1 MNPVSPKLETQDE
14 NNKQKKSTEILNQ
27 QNKNKVQQ
35 NRKEWTK
42 NVNAIE

>member
-1 MNPVSPKLETQDE
+1 MNPVSPKLETQHE